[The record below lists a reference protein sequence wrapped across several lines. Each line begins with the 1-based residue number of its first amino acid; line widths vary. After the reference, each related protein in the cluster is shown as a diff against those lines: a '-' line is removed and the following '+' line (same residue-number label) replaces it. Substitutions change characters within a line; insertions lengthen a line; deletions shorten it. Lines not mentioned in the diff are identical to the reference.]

1 MTGKGTDARKR
12 LLEEHAKEVFAAKG
26 YSGASI
32 SQIVRQAGVARSI
45 FYQYFDNMLH
55 LFESILDSFLHDL
68 HGSVRPVTL
77 GTGDPS
83 PVDQI
88 GNNLTRV
95 LDLVLGERAL
105 TRILLAHPG
114 QIDSTVEGRL
124 NCFYEEVHG
133 MIQRSLNLGITMRL
147 VRPCNTGTVADAII
161 GAVKEVVLQ
170 VASGRRSSQPVRD
183 LVRELME
190 FGEGGIIPAN
200 FGTSTEDLV
209 RPNSERM
216 GSRTTQR
223 A

>member
-32 SQIVRQAGVARSI
+32 SQIVKQAGVARST
-45 FYQYFDNMLH
+45 FYQYFDNKLH
-55 LFESILDSFLHDL
+55 LFESILDSFLQDL

-83 PVDQI
+83 PMDQI
-88 GNNLTRV
+88 SNNLTGV

-147 VRPCNTGTVADAII
+147 VRTCSDPIARGWDPGQPSGPDDRYWQPRDTRKSKEPEPGGTL
-161 GAVKEVVLQ
+161 G
-170 VASGRRSSQPVRD
+170 
-183 LVRELME
+183 
-190 FGEGGIIPAN
+190 
-200 FGTSTEDLV
+200 
-209 RPNSERM
+209 
-216 GSRTTQR
+216 
-223 A
+223 